1 MRFLYMSNW
10 PLGQTFVSS
19 YGKKIKTKN
28 HVPSHDHIKKILQFI
43 RIIAHMI
50 FLLLLFIKS

>member
-1 MRFLYMSNW
+1 MSNW

-28 HVPSHDHIKKILQFI
+28 HVPSHDHINKILQFI

>member
-1 MRFLYMSNW
+1 MSNW
-10 PLGQTFVSS
+10 PLGQLLLALME
-19 YGKKIKTKN
+19 KKIKTKN